1 MTEKRLYHD
10 IADKIINLI
19 KEGIFI
25 PGARL
30 PSEREL
36 SERFGVSRVTVRE
49 AEIALQ
55 AKGLIEIRTG
65 SGVYVSKKQPSFPS
79 DAQHISAFELTEA
92 RSMVESEAA
101 ALAAQNISQRD
112 LQKLDELIN
121 DMGSE
126 DTALATAAD
135 NEFHIT
141 IAEATGNSAI
151 VYTIKSLW
159 RMRSELPQIK
169 TAYES
174 VCKIDATSRVKEHRE
189 IYDALEARNPMAA
202 RQAMRGHFRR
212 LIEAM
217 LDVSEKQAL
226 EKVHEQAN
234 ASRERFLAITRM

>member
-1 MTEKRLYHD
+1 MTEKRLYHE
-10 IADKIINLI
+10 IADKITDLI
-19 KEGIFI
+19 KEGIFL

-36 SERFGVSRVTVRE
+36 SERFSVSRVTVRE

-65 SGVYVSKKQPSFPS
+65 SGVYVSKKQPAKLS
-79 DAQHISAFELTEA
+79 DADDISAFELTEA
-92 RSMVESEAA
+92 RSIVESEAA
-101 ALAAQNISQRD
+101 ALAAQNISERD
-112 LQKLDELIN
+112 LRKLDGLIREMASDN
-121 DMGSE
+121 
-126 DTALATAAD
+126 AVIATAAD

-141 IAEATGNSAI
+141 IAKATGNSAI

-159 RMRSELPQIK
+159 KMRSDVPQIK

-174 VCKIDATSRVKEHRE
+174 VCEIDTTSRVKEHRE
-189 IYDALEARNPMAA
+189 IYDALESHNPMAA
-202 RQAMRGHFRR
+202 RQAMRAHFHR

-217 LDVSEKQAL
+217 LDASEKKAL
-226 EKVHEQAN
+226 EKVHEQAS

>member
-1 MTEKRLYHD
+1 MTEKRLYHEIAEK
-10 IADKIINLI
+10 IADLI
-19 KEGIFI
+19 KEGIFL
-25 PGARL
+25 PGVRL

-55 AKGLIEIRTG
+55 AKGFIDIRTG
-65 SGVYVSKKQPSFPS
+65 SGVYVSKKQPSVS
-79 DAQHISAFELTEA
+79 EDTHDISAFELTEA

-101 ALAAQNISQRD
+101 ALAAQNISEKD
-112 LQKLDELIN
+112 LQKLDELIGG
-121 DMGSE
+121 MASE
-126 DTALATAAD
+126 NANIATAAD

-159 RMRSELPQIK
+159 KMRSEIPAIK

-174 VCKIDATSRVKEHRE
+174 VCEIDATSRVEEHRE
-189 IYDALEARNPMAA
+189 IYDALKARNPMAA
-202 RQAMRGHFRR
+202 RQAMRSHFRR

-217 LDVSEKQAL
+217 LDVSERQAL